1 MLPSFK
7 PGNLVETVVS
17 ALAASGLEPQR
28 LELEITESVL
38 IEDGEAAMATLCQL
52 RELGVRLAL
61 DDFGRGY
68 SSLSYVRSFSFDR
81 IKIDRTFAG
90 ADTGS
95 RAIVRAVAQ
104 LGTSLG
110 LATTAEGI
118 ETEEQLNA
126 ARAEGCTEV
135 QGYLFSPPRP
145 AGEIQH
151 LLASAVRSTIRAA

>member
-1 MLPSFK
+1 
-7 PGNLVETVVS
+7 
-17 ALAASGLEPQR
+17 
-28 LELEITESVL
+28 
-38 IEDGEAAMATLCQL
+38 MATLCQL